1 MGPRA
6 RLSLARAPETQR
18 NMTALPPRSSRP
30 PQLTPD
36 VVRVLTDDGSLEEQ
50 HDPRLSPEEQ
60 VALYRHMVE
69 TRQLDERFIVLQRQG
84 RIGFHVGSLGEE
96 ATIIGAA
103 SALRP
108 QDWIF
113 SCYREYGAALMRG
126 LPLQKLVD
134 NVFGNQNDTVKGRQM
149 PHHVTHRASGWASVS
164 SPVGTQITHAAGFGW
179 AAKMDRADVVAL
191 TYFGDGATSSS
202 DFHSAMNLAGVFR
215 IPCVFLCRNN
225 GWAIS
230 TPTDRQSASR
240 TFAEKA
246 HGYGVPGIRVD
257 GNDVLA
263 VVSVTRRA
271 VARAAAGL
279 GPTLIEAVTYRM
291 GAHTS
296 SDDPNRYRGVEDME
310 PWRQLDPIQRFR
322 EHLVG
327 CGMWDTEREQ
337 SLIADI
343 DRRFRGA
350 VAAAEAAPPPALES
364 MFDDVY
370 EKLPWHLVEQ
380 RAELLAGPRA
390 PSAR

>member
-1 MGPRA
+1 
-6 RLSLARAPETQR
+6 
-18 NMTALPPRSSRP
+18 MTAFPPRSSRP
-30 PQLTPD
+30 PQLSPD
-36 VVRVLTDDGSLEEQ
+36 VVRVLTDEGGLDEQ
-50 HDPRLSPEEQ
+50 HDPRLSPEDQ
-60 VALYRHMVE
+60 LVLYRAMVE
-69 TRQLDERFIVLQRQG
+69 TRQLDERLIGLQRQG

-103 SALRP
+103 SALRT
-108 QDWIF
+108 QDWVF

-126 LPLQKLVD
+126 LPLQKLID
-134 NVFGNQNDTVKGRQM
+134 NVVGNQNDTVKGRQM
-149 PHHVTHRASGWASVS
+149 PHHISHRAIGWASVS
-164 SPVGTQITHAAGFGW
+164 SPVGTQISHAVGFGW
-179 AAKMDRADVVAL
+179 AAKLDRADTVTL

-202 DFHSAMNLAGVFR
+202 DFHSAMNFAGVFR

-246 HGYGVPGIRVD
+246 HGYGIPGIRVD

-279 GPTLIEAVTYRM
+279 GPTLVEAVTYRM
-291 GAHTS
+291 GGHTTA
-296 SDDPNRYRGVEDME
+296 DDPDRYRGVEDVE

-322 EHLVG
+322 EHLLAKG
-327 CGMWDTEREQ
+327 HWDAEREQ
-337 SLIADI
+337 VLIADI
-343 DRRFRGA
+343 DRRFRDA
-350 VAAAEAAPPPALES
+350 VTNAEAAPPPALES

-370 EKLPWHLVEQ
+370 AKPPWHLVEQ

-390 PSAR
+390 PSGR

>member
-1 MGPRA
+1 
-6 RLSLARAPETQR
+6 
-18 NMTALPPRSSRP
+18 MTAFSPRSSRP
-30 PQLTPD
+30 AQLSPD
-36 VVRVLTDDGSLEEQ
+36 VVRVLLDDGGLDEQ
-50 HDPRLSPEEQ
+50 HDPRLSAEERI
-60 VALYRHMVE
+60 AIYRHMVQ
-69 TRQLDERFIVLQRQG
+69 TRLLDERFIGLQRQG

-103 SALRP
+103 SVLRAN
-108 QDWIF
+108 DWIF
-113 SCYREYGAALMRG
+113 SCYREFGAALMRG
-126 LPLQKLVD
+126 LSLQKLVD
-134 NVFGNQNDTVKGRQM
+134 NIFGNQNDTVKGRQM
-149 PHHVTHRASGWASVS
+149 PHHYTCRAVGWASVS
-164 SPVGTQITHAAGFGW
+164 SPVGTQIPHAVGLAW
-179 AAKMDRADVVAL
+179 AAKMDQADVVSL
-191 TYFGDGATSSS
+191 VFFGDGATSTP
-202 DFHSAMNLAGVFR
+202 DFHSGMTFAGVFR

-296 SDDPNRYRGVEDME
+296 SDDPNCYRGVEDME

-322 EHLVG
+322 EHLYADG
-327 CGMWDTEREQ
+327 YWDAEQ
-337 SLIADI
+337 DKTLVHEI
-343 DRRFRGA
+343 DRRFREA
-350 VAAAEAAPPPALES
+350 VAHAESTAPPALES

-370 EKLPWHLVEQ
+370 EKPPWHLVEQ

-390 PSAR
+390 PSGR